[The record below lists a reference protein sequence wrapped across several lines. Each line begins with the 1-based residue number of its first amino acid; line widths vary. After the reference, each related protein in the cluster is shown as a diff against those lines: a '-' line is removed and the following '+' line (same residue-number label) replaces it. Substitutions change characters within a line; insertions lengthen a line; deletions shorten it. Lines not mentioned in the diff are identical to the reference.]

1 MMKWMVL
8 GWTLLSTVSGALAA
22 GAGNSVVVVYNRNL
36 PESKALA
43 EFYAGR
49 RGVPAGQLFGADLNA
64 ASEVMTRAEFRDKL
78 QDPLFEWLVKE
89 KLFTR
94 NPKKRTA
101 GVEYRNLIGAKIRYL
116 VLCYGIPLK
125 IARDTEIKEEGM
137 DKIQEQ
143 LRGRNEAAVD
153 ADLAL
158 LPNSAEKFPL
168 TGPVVSPF
176 YLSTN
181 AGAFH
186 PTNGIVMVA
195 RLDGPTV
202 DIARGLVDKAMRAE
216 SDGLWGHA
224 YIDARGLTSGDLKM
238 GDDWI
243 NGAAAIARRMGFETK
258 VDDKEAMFDAGFP
271 MSQVALYVGWYGLN
285 PSGPFE
291 RTAVEFMPGAFAYH
305 LHSFSAA
312 TLRSTDHFWVGPLL
326 AKGATITM
334 GCVDEPYLAG
344 TPNVAA
350 FLERLLARRWT
361 FGEAAYACQPVLS
374 WQTTVVGDPLYAPFA
389 QPPDALHYKLERE
402 KNPLVE
408 WSHLRVVNLNLAS
421 GSSVTEVTNYLH
433 GIWATVTNSAV
444 LQEKVGDFAL
454 ADKNVSAAC
463 EAYEKALQLKP
474 SPQQKIRLLLL
485 LGHLQAGLGHAQD
498 AYNAYFQL
506 VTEAPD
512 YPDTAKIFGELA
524 GLARKLGKSKEAERF
539 SQEAERLSV
548 PAR

>member
-1 MMKWMVL
+1 
-8 GWTLLSTVSGALAA
+8 
-22 GAGNSVVVVYNRNL
+22 
-36 PESKALA
+36 
-43 EFYAGR
+43 
-49 RGVPAGQLFGADLNA
+49 
-64 ASEVMTRAEFRDKL
+64 
-78 QDPLFEWLVKE
+78 
-89 KLFTR
+89 
-94 NPKKRTA
+94 
-101 GVEYRNLIGAKIRYL
+101 
-116 VLCYGIPLK
+116 
-125 IARDTEIKEEGM
+125 
-137 DKIQEQ
+137 
-143 LRGRNEAAVD
+143 
-153 ADLAL
+153 
-158 LPNSAEKFPL
+158 
-168 TGPVVSPF
+168 
-176 YLSTN
+176 
-181 AGAFH
+181 
-186 PTNGIVMVA
+186 
-195 RLDGPTV
+195 
-202 DIARGLVDKAMRAE
+202 
-216 SDGLWGHA
+216 
-224 YIDARGLTSGDLKM
+224 
-238 GDDWI
+238 
-243 NGAAAIARRMGFETK
+243 
-258 VDDKEAMFDAGFP
+258 

-539 SQEAERLSV
+539 SQDAKRLSV
-548 PAR
+548 PAK